1 MSDLKILNPEIL
13 EAFDACETKEE
24 LLAKAAELNVELTEE
39 NIAELMDEVEIELDD
54 DELDEIAGGGGEGER
69 GWWKQYKR
77 VYRRDDCC
85 CGQWVHASVPAFKGV
100 KKNGKCGNHL
110 RLHRIHGTN
119 LCDNKFDAVHQF
131 GNI

>member
-39 NIAELMDEVEIELDD
+39 NIAELMDEAELPAEGELDD
-54 DELDEIAGGGGEGER
+54 DEMDAVAGGGGEGNR
-69 GWWKQYKR
+69 GWWKKYKR

-100 KKNGKCGNHL
+100 KNNGKCGNCEYGRVINGFL
-110 RLHRIHGTN
+110 VCIKQPKL
-119 LCDNKFDAVHQF
+119 KK
-131 GNI
+131 